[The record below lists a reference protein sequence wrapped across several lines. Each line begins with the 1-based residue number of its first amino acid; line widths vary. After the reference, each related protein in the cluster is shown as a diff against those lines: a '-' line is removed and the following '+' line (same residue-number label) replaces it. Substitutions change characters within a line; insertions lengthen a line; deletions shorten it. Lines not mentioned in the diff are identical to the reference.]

1 MGRQL
6 NYSVDTQILSDG
18 AEIQN
23 EIQQDYAR
31 VDVYYQTLSVKLT
44 KERAAYTVSVMEETT
59 KLCFFHDLPYS
70 NPNFYT
76 LHFSLKI

>member
-6 NYSVDTQILSDG
+6 NYSVDTQILSDRNQ
-18 AEIQN
+18 IQN

-44 KERAAYTVSVMEETT
+44 KERAAYPVSEM
-59 KLCFFHDLPYS
+59 
-70 NPNFYT
+70 
-76 LHFSLKI
+76 

>member
-6 NYSVDTQILSDG
+6 NYSVDTQILSDRTQ
-18 AEIQN
+18 IQN

-44 KERAAYTVSVMEETT
+44 KERAAYPVSVMKETT

-76 LHFSLKI
+76 YLTF